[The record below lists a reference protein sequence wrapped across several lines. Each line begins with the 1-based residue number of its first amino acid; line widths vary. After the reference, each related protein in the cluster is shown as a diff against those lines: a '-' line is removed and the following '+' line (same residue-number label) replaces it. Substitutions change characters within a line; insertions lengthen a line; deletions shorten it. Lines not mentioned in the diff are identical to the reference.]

1 MARSINERFGGWFP
15 LVLLAVLAALTFWLD
30 HVVQPPAPRP
40 QAPKDEP
47 DYIVDGLSAMRM
59 DRSGRVKHTLQAQ
72 RMTHYPEE
80 DLTVLVSPRFVAY
93 GEGHVPVTITSKHA
107 RMSGNGENVYFE
119 DDVRVVR
126 APEGKLSEL
135 TLETSYLHVIPDE
148 NIAKT
153 DKPVTIR
160 DATAVVVAS
169 GLELNS
175 ETRVLELQ
183 GRVKGTFES
192 PRVQS
197 EH

>member
-1 MARSINERFGGWFP
+1 MNERFGGWFP
-15 LVLLAVLAALTFWLD
+15 LVLLAVLAGLTFWLD
-30 HVVQPPAPRP
+30 RVVQPPAGPRP
-40 QAPKDEP
+40 LPPRDEP

-59 DRSGRVKHTLQAQ
+59 DRSGRVKHTLRAQ
-72 RMTHYPEE
+72 RMTHFPEE
-80 DLTVLVSPRFVAY
+80 DLTVLVSPRLVTY
-93 GEGHVPVTITSKHA
+93 GEGRVPVTITSKHA

-135 TLETSYLHVIPDE
+135 VLETSYLHVIPDA

-153 DKPVTIR
+153 DKPVTIK
-160 DATAVVVAS
+160 DATAVVEAS

-183 GRVKGTFES
+183 GRVRGTFEA
-192 PRVQS
+192 RGAA
-197 EH
+197 E